1 MSIDKIKEIDNQ
13 IKLLQIE
20 RDEIIKY
27 IKPTDEEI
35 NVFYEFSK
43 KELIKNINTSDS
55 ICDIFIDLK
64 SEYPDKLIRLEVYS
78 FSKSDII
85 NLFFDFLN
93 GDEEMIDLKYSKFL
107 LDSDIIPINDNS
119 IYSLSLQIFYTSKI
133 CELINTLE
141 LDVNKIDINS
151 FIKNYHSM
159 KEKIEYIESN
169 KDLLRLIDLSILQ

>member
-1 MSIDKIKEIDNQ
+1 MK
-13 IKLLQIE
+13 KLMYFMNFL
-20 RDEIIKY
+20 
-27 IKPTDEEI
+27 
-35 NVFYEFSK
+35 K
-43 KELIKNINTSDS
+43 KELIKSINVSDYR
-55 ICDIFIDLK
+55 CDIFIDLK

-78 FSKSDII
+78 LSKSDII
-85 NLFFDFLN
+85 NLFFYSLN
-93 GDEEMIDLKYSKFL
+93 GDEEEIDLKYSKFL
-107 LDSDIIPINDNS
+107 LDNDIIPINDNS